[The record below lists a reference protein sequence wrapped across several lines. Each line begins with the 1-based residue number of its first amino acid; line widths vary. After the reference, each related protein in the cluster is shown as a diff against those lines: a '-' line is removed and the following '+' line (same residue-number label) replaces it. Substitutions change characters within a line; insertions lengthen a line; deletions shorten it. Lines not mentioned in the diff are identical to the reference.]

1 MSQAPADGQA
11 TSGPRVL
18 LIDALDAPG
27 AYPADIAVRA
37 RALSGLG
44 TVTTCAV
51 PTSCGA
57 LEAHAAAA
65 ARRAVADRMAQ
76 VRPDLVV
83 IASCAA
89 SGGTL
94 ARGLNAPER
103 WWWPTGVGAA
113 PRRWSL
119 WPGARQTI
127 TTLPGGSGVTESA
140 TPGAAALD
148 WAAHDAFERPHSKL
162 PLWDGRYVVVPA
174 PLGGEAGRALLQAFA
189 ELDARWDRVDLVVLA
204 DVQEDFQ
211 AHARSIG
218 IGARVHFAGPA
229 TADAELTWLGG
240 AAGVALASS
249 HPVAASLV
257 LRTLARNVPLI
268 TIGLLAAPVNA
279 WLTSRGALPL
289 PWTAAKL
296 PARALLGD
304 ALERNRAV
312 EAACARGV
320 EVAHQHSATALA
332 ARLGGVVPG
341 VRRRAA

>member
-1 MSQAPADGQA
+1 M
-11 TSGPRVL
+11 L

-37 RALSGLG
+37 RALSEFG

-65 ARRAVADRMAQ
+65 ARRAVTDRMAQ

-89 SGGTL
+89 GGGTL
-94 ARGLNAPER
+94 ARGLKAPVT
-103 WWWPTGVGAA
+103 WWWPTGIGVT

-119 WPGARQTI
+119 WPGARQAI
-127 TTLPGGSGVTESA
+127 TTLPGGSTATSA

-162 PLWDGRYVVVPA
+162 PLWDGRYIAVPA

-211 AHARSIG
+211 AYARSIG
-218 IGARVHFAGPA
+218 IGTRVHFAGPA

-249 HPVAASLV
+249 APVAASLV

-268 TIGLLAAPVNA
+268 TLGPLAAPVNA
-279 WLTSRGALPL
+279 WLTNGGALPL
-289 PWTAAKL
+289 PWAAVKL
-296 PARALLGD
+296 PARVLLGD
-304 ALERNRAV
+304 ALQRDRAV

-320 EVAHQHSATALA
+320 EVARHHTASALA
-332 ARLGGVVPG
+332 TRLGGSLPAIRG
-341 VRRRAA
+341 RAA